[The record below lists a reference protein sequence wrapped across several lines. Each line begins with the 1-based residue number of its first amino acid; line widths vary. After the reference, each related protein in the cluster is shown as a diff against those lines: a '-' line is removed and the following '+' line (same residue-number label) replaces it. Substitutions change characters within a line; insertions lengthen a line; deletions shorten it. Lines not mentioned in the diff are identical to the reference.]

1 MPSPLDHTINTLY
14 RELYSKMVASL
25 AHYFGMANLALA
37 EDIVQDAFIAAVE
50 HWKDAMPDDPSAWL
64 FRVCRNKA
72 INALSKKQAA
82 SCVLPEFTAED
93 RSKYEIEQLFLDHEI
108 KDNQLRLLFA
118 CCHGRLS
125 PKAQVMLIL
134 KNLCGLRVEEI
145 ARGLAMTDEAVMK
158 MLTRS
163 RQTLAEEN
171 VVLRVPFL
179 MRSKERLN
187 SVHTAIY
194 LLYNEGYNATAGD
207 VLIRKDVCLEAMRL
221 MRSVLDIP
229 EIRSHDSYALMALM
243 CFHTARFDARIGTEG
258 EIIELELQDR
268 SRWDHELIRLGMQ
281 YLKNARDKEVSRFV
295 LEAAIASVHCAAG
308 TFPETNWRMISGLY
322 DQLHRIQS
330 SPFVDLNRAVAIF
343 YNEGQELALKSLKQ
357 SKHLTWL
364 KNHYLYYAT
373 LGKIYHSIP
382 DKENARVNYE
392 KALSMT
398 TLRAEQDFLKK
409 KIREIQVDS

>member
-1 MPSPLDHTINTLY
+1 MSSPPDHTINTLY

-37 EDIVQDAFIAAVE
+37 EDIVQDTFIAAVE
-50 HWKDAMPDDPSAWL
+50 HWKDTMPDNPPAWL

-72 INALSKKQAA
+72 INALSKKQATF
-82 SCVLPEFTAED
+82 CVLPEFTAED
-93 RSKYEIEQLFLDHEI
+93 RARYELEQIFLDHEI

-145 ARGLAMTDEAVMK
+145 ARGLAMTDEAVVK
-158 MLTRS
+158 TLTRS
-163 RQTLAEEN
+163 RQTLADEN

-179 MRSKERLN
+179 LRSKERLN

-194 LLYNEGYNATAGD
+194 LLYNEGYNATTGD

-221 MRSVLDIP
+221 MRSILDIP
-229 EIRSHDSYALMALM
+229 EIRSHDSFGLMGLM
-243 CFHTARFDARIGTEG
+243 CFHTARFDARMGTEG

-268 SRWDHELIRLGMQ
+268 SRWDHELIALGMR
-281 YLKNARDKEVSRFV
+281 YLKNARGREVSRFV
-295 LEAAIASVHCAAG
+295 LEAAIASVHCGAK
-308 TFPETNWRMISGLY
+308 TFAETNWRVITGLY
-322 DQLHRIQS
+322 DQLLRIQS
-330 SPFVDLNRAVAIF
+330 SPFIDLNRAVAIF
-343 YNEGQELALKSLKQ
+343 YNEGSESALKSLCQ

-373 LGKIYHSIP
+373 LGKIYQSVP
-382 DKENARVNYE
+382 DRESACMNYE
-392 KALSMT
+392 KALSLT

-409 KIREIQVDS
+409 KIREIQVDR

>member
-1 MPSPLDHTINTLY
+1 MPLPADVINTLY

-25 AHYFGMANLALA
+25 AHYFGMANLAFA
-37 EDIVQDAFIAAVE
+37 EDIVQDTFIAAVE
-50 HWKDAMPDDPSAWL
+50 HWKDTLPDNPPAWL

-72 INALSKKQAA
+72 MNALSKKQPA
-82 SCVLPEFTAED
+82 SCVLPQFTAED
-93 RSKYEIEQLFLDHEI
+93 RAQYELEQLFLDHEI
-108 KDNQLRLLFA
+108 RDNQLRLLFA

-158 MLTRS
+158 TLTRS
-163 RQTLAEEN
+163 RQTLADEN

-179 MRSKERLN
+179 LRSKERLN

-221 MRSVLDIP
+221 MRSILDIP
-229 EIRSHDSYALMALM
+229 EIRSHDSFALMALM
-243 CFHTARFDARIGTEG
+243 CFHTARFDARTGTEG

-268 SRWDHELIRLGMQ
+268 SQWDHELIRLGIQ

-295 LEAAIASVHCAAG
+295 LEASIASVHCWAK
-308 TFPETNWRMISGLY
+308 TFPETNWRVIKGLY
-322 DQLHRIQS
+322 DQLQHIQS
-330 SPFVDLNRAVAIF
+330 SPFIDLNRAVAIF
-343 YNEGQELALKSLKQ
+343 YKEGREPALKSLEQ

-373 LGKIYHSIP
+373 LGKIDQSIP
-382 DKENARVNYE
+382 DKESARLNYE
-392 KALSMT
+392 KALSLT

-409 KIREIQVDS
+409 KILQLSE